1 MMLELLE
8 LQCYLEYAQKKEYY
22 MKKKLFKSNILLITY
37 AVILIVT
44 IVKIDIVLLSFSK
57 VFEILSPI
65 FIGIAIAFVLNHP
78 FEFFKKT
85 FAKIAKIQVITI
97 SLVTVYLLLI
107 GIMTAIIAFLIPQL
121 LASLNIFYNSLDKYS
136 GQINSLTK
144 NMIEFL
150 NINEFVANNINSFFE
165 KLPQLS
171 SNILSGF
178 FPKLIDITSNAVT
191 SIFNIV
197 LGIILSVYILSDKDR
212 IKRQIL
218 AILYALLPN
227 KAINKVKYLLN
238 ISNKTFNLFVI
249 GQLTEAFILGVLCFI
264 GLLIFKFNYPLLI
277 SVIVAVTSL
286 IPVAGV
292 IIGAIPSIF
301 ILFMAEPI
309 QALWFILFI
318 AILQLVEGNLIY
330 PRVVGDSLGLP
341 PLWVLLAIIIGGG
354 LIGILG
360 ILLSVPI
367 ISILYQLIKEYV
379 SKKTEEFSNEK
390 TDI

>member
-1 MMLELLE
+1 
-8 LQCYLEYAQKKEYY
+8 
-22 MKKKLFKSNILLITY
+22 
-37 AVILIVT
+37 
-44 IVKIDIVLLSFSK
+44 
-57 VFEILSPI
+57 
-65 FIGIAIAFVLNHP
+65 
-78 FEFFKKT
+78 
-85 FAKIAKIQVITI
+85 
-97 SLVTVYLLLI
+97 
-107 GIMTAIIAFLIPQL
+107 
-121 LASLNIFYNSLDKYS
+121 
-136 GQINSLTK
+136 
-144 NMIEFL
+144 MIEFL

>member
-1 MMLELLE
+1 MN
-8 LQCYLEYAQKKEYY
+8 
-22 MKKKLFKSNILLITY
+22 KKLFKSNILLITY
-37 AVILIVT
+37 AVILIVA
-44 IVKIDIVLLSFSK
+44 IVKIDFILLAFFK
-57 VFEILSPI
+57 FFEILSPI
-65 FIGIAIAFVLNHP
+65 CIGIAVAFVLNRP
-78 FEFFKKT
+78 FEFFKKI
-85 FAKIAKIQVITI
+85 FNKIGKKQVTTM

-107 GIMTAIIAFLIPQL
+107 GILTAIIAFLIPQL
-121 LASLNIFYNSLDKYS
+121 VDSLNLFYNSLDKYS

-144 NMIEFL
+144 NLIEFL

-191 SIFNIV
+191 SFFNV
-197 LGIILSVYILSDKDR
+197 VFGIILSVYILSDKDR
-212 IKRQIL
+212 IKRQL
-218 AILYALLPN
+218 LTILYALFPN

-238 ISNKTFNLFVI
+238 ISNKTFNLFLI

-318 AILQLVEGNLIY
+318 AILQIVEGNLIY

-341 PLWVLLAIIIGGG
+341 PLWVLIAIIIGGG
-354 LIGILG
+354 LMGILG

-367 ISILYQLIKEYV
+367 ISILYQLIKEYI
-379 SKKTEEFSNEK
+379 SKKTEEFSSEK